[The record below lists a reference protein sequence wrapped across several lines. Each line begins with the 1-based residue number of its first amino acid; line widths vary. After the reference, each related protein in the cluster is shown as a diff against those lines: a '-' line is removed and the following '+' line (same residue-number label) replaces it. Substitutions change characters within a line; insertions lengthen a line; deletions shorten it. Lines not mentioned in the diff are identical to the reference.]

1 MLYHFNLVLF
11 RWIAGLIDILHN
23 KRMKL
28 KMLVFFA
35 PARYRVV
42 KIVCSSSELA
52 LQIMKYIV
60 IYLSLGPSLE
70 VRDLRP
76 VVWYIR

>member
-1 MLYHFNLVLF
+1 VDSRPYRYSPQQKDEIENVS
-11 RWIAGLIDILHN
+11 
-23 KRMKL
+23 
-28 KMLVFFA
+28 VFA

-42 KIVCSSSELA
+42 KIVRSSSEVA
-52 LQIMKYIV
+52 LKIMKYIV
-60 IYLSLGPSLE
+60 IYLGLGPSLE

>member
-1 MLYHFNLVLF
+1 MVLF

-28 KMLVFFA
+28 KMSVFFA

-42 KIVCSSSELA
+42 KIVRSSSEVA

-60 IYLSLGPSLE
+60 IYLGLGPSLE
-70 VRDLRP
+70 VRDLHP